1 MCGVLFASKDGTF
14 YRWKRRNAAA
24 LTRHSTSNHRVT
36 KQAVPGMA
44 ASSEHVVFFFCEN
57 KRQQFSYNT

>member
-1 MCGVLFASKDGTF
+1 MWYFSS
-14 YRWKRRNAAA
+14 WKRRNAAA